1 MIKLNTLK
9 HVDSHMED
17 LISDLQTLIKQP
29 SVSAKNEGIEDCAKL
44 VQKLLKKSGISS
56 EILKLKKNVAP
67 IVYGEVKSKQNPKKT
82 LLFYNHYDVQ
92 PAEPFDLWDYPP
104 FSGTRKGNKI
114 FGRGATDDKGELITR
129 IKAVEASLKVTGDVP
144 CNIKFVIEGEEETGS
159 AHIEEYLKKYKK
171 KFSSDGVIWE
181 FGYVD
186 AKNRPII
193 GLGMKGLLFVEL
205 SVKESIRD
213 AHSSLAV
220 LIKNPAWRLIEAIS
234 TLRDSKGKILIKD
247 WYKEVTP
254 FSKKD
259 LELIKEE
266 PFDENVFKKEFGIQ
280 SFVGNKKGMDAKK
293 ALVGDAT
300 CNIAGFLSGYTGN
313 GAKTILPGE
322 SLVKIDFRLIPKMNP
337 KKQIMRLKNHL
348 KSKGFGDVK
357 IKVYHGEAAARTDSS
372 DPFVS
377 HVKNAADKSFGKS
390 ILNVSNAGTGPMYP
404 FANILKAPCISIG
417 STYMFSRIHSPNEF
431 ARIDL
436 LKKTTKCMCLIMQNF
451 GQS

>member
-92 PAEPFDLWDYPP
+92 PAEPFDLWEYPP

-129 IKAVEASLKVTGDVP
+129 IKAVEASLKATGDVP

-313 GAKTILPGE
+313 GAKTVLPGE